1 MDKKLTPAVI
11 GEELSGFEQ
20 GRIGEAGAG
29 GPAPAAWLQ
38 EVRAVL
44 GCRRRDGHDSADHR
58 GRQAARGTGR
68 IVVRFSDFGTDTSV
82 PIVGRHHVQV
92 AINT

>member
-44 GCRRRDGHDSADHR
+44 GCRRRDGHAAADHC
-58 GRQAARGTGR
+58 GRQAARGPGWTAR
-68 IVVRFSDFGTDTSV
+68 LSDFDIFLSRSICDQFMV
-82 PIVGRHHVQV
+82 
-92 AINT
+92 